1 MINEK
6 QIKIIST
13 GKYLPQKIVTDEFF
27 DKMFNFEKGYT
38 FHKSGV
44 KNRHYIEDETQVD
57 MAVYA
62 AKDAFK
68 KAGIDKSS
76 IDCIV
81 FCGGVSQQPI
91 PCTASLI
98 QKRLGLENSGIPC
111 FDINSTCL
119 SFVTALDVISSLIE
133 TNSYKRILLVASDI
147 ASVGIDYTDY
157 KSCILFGD
165 AAAAAII
172 EKTPKNESSKI
183 LKYNFKTYSEGT
195 DAACIKGGGSLL
207 HSTKYNEKNRKNYLF
222 HMNGMKLYEI
232 ASKKLGQI
240 FNDTLNECNLTMS
253 DIKLIIPHQ
262 ASLMS
267 MKLLQRKMKV
277 PNEKFMYNI
286 EDNGNTIASSIP
298 LALDCALEKGLVKRG
313 DKIMFVGTS
322 AGLSIG
328 VMIFEY

>member
-6 QIKIIST
+6 RVKIISA
-13 GKYLPQKIVTDEFF
+13 GKYLPKRIITDEFF
-27 DKMFNFEKGYT
+27 DKMFGFEKGWT
-38 FHKSGV
+38 LHKSGV

-57 MAVYA
+57 MAAYA
-62 AKDAFK
+62 AEDAFK

-98 QKRLGLENSGIPC
+98 QKRLELENSGIPC

-119 SFVTALDVISSLIE
+119 GFVTAFDTVSSLIE
-133 TNSYKRILLVASDI
+133 TNSYKRVLLVASDI
-147 ASVGIDYTDY
+147 ASVGIDYSDP

-165 AAAAAII
+165 AAAAVIV
-172 EKTPKNESSKI
+172 EKTPDNENSKI
-183 LKYNFKTYSEGT
+183 LKYNFKTYSEGA
-195 DAACIKGGGSLL
+195 DAARIRGGGTLL
-207 HSTKYNEKNRKNYLF
+207 YSTKYCEDNKKDYLF
-222 HMNGMKLYEI
+222 YMDGMKLYEI

-240 FNDTLNECNLTMS
+240 FNDTLNECNLTMD
-253 DIKLIIPHQ
+253 DIKLIVPHQ

-286 EDNGNTIASSIP
+286 ENNGNTIASSIP
-298 LALDCALEKGLVKRG
+298 LAFDCAIESNRIKRG
-313 DKIMFVGTS
+313 DKVMFVGTS